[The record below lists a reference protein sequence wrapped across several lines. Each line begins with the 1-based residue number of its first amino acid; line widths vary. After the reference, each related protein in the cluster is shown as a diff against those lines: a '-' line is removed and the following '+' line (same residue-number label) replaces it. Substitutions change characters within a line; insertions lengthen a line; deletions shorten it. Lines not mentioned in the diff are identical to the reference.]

1 MSKVL
6 TLNKSIHSYKNIFS
20 SILLFCSLIS
30 SYLLFMSTQINII
43 PTAQAHLEHLP
54 HYNSGGNRYGYGNYI
69 SFVALQPEY
78 GTTDHP
84 TQITFSI
91 QDFDNNDVYNVST
104 MVEIYESI
112 SGKRIHVF
120 PWTFRDVGDFSLY
133 YQFPRKGSY
142 QIVLSIAN
150 SNNNGSLR
158 ELASYLP
165 PSSPSSSSIDPPRSI
180 LGDVSDCDCTR
191 TIFNISVASNFGDIR
206 NGLYFISI
214 IAPVTLL
221 GIVLIK
227 NYSKKRREL
236 KEGQKGRRV
245 RRGGGYIVSDNDLD
259 VSNNENNNN
268 NETSS
273 SSSSVADSKQLIK
286 HLIMLLA
293 LAGGIVHL
301 VVFPG
306 HGSLHIYYSIFL
318 LAAAGAQI
326 TYGVLYF
333 LIMLSKPFYEISDQQ
348 QQEVIKSTYRYNM
361 AVNLFGFVG
370 TAVLV
375 GLYIYVVIYPPPLSP
390 TNQPEE
396 IEIAGVLSKSVEVA
410 LLIGIAFIIR
420 WDRQAFKHISMEI
433 RR

>member
-1 MSKVL
+1 
-6 TLNKSIHSYKNIFS
+6 
-20 SILLFCSLIS
+20 
-30 SYLLFMSTQINII
+30 MSTQINII

-54 HYNSGGNRYGYGNYI
+54 HYNSGGNRYGYGDYI
-69 SFVALQPEY
+69 SFIALEPEY

-120 PWTFRDVGDFSLY
+120 PWTFRDIGDFSLY

-150 SNNNGSLR
+150 SNNGSLQ
-158 ELASYLP
+158 ELASYLS
-165 PSSPSSSSIDPPRSI
+165 PSSSSSSIDPPRSI
-180 LGDVSDCDCTR
+180 LGDVSDCDCIR
-191 TIFNISVASNFGDIR
+191 TIFNISVTGNFGDIR
-206 NGLYFISI
+206 NALYFISI
-214 IAPVTLL
+214 MAPITLL

-236 KEGQKGRRV
+236 KEGQKGRR
-245 RRGGGYIVSDNDLD
+245 GYIVSDDLG
-259 VSNNENNNN
+259 VSNENN
-268 NETSS
+268 NETS
-273 SSSSVADSKQLIK
+273 VTDSKQLIK
-286 HLIMLLA
+286 HLIMLIA

-333 LIMLSKPFYEISDQQ
+333 LIMLSRPFYQIPDQ

-361 AVNLFGFVG
+361 VVNLFGFVG

-390 TNQPEE
+390 TNEPEE
-396 IEIAGVLSKSVEVA
+396 IEIAGILAKSVEVA

-420 WDRQAFKHISMEI
+420 WDRQAFKRISIKI
-433 RR
+433 RH